1 MSNLAAVLE
10 FLSDEW
16 IAALAD
22 TCRPTDVTCGRAEE
36 RLVVEPVVVDVPD
49 RGEVRYRVLFDDHSC
64 IVEHPSSDAPPAD
77 IRLETDYRTA
87 VALARGEMNAQ
98 VALADGTLRLSGDIA
113 RLAGRAFVLA
123 RLDDRFAAVRA
134 TTTYPKPPN
143 PEPEPPS

>member
-1 MSNLAAVLE
+1 VIE

-22 TCRPTDVTCGRAEE
+22 TCRDTDVNERAEQP
-36 RLVVEPVVVDVPD
+36 LVVEPVVVDVPN
-49 RGEVRYRVLFDDHSC
+49 RGEVRYRVLFDDQTC
-64 IVEHPSSDAPPAD
+64 TVERRSSHAPPAD

-98 VALADGTLRLSGDIA
+98 VALAEGTLRLSGDVA
-113 RLAGRAFVLA
+113 RLAARASALA

-134 TTTYPKPPN
+134 TTTYPDAADAGRDQ
-143 PEPEPPS
+143 PS